1 MKKILLIATG
11 GTIACK
17 FNDNGLA
24 PALDGDELL
33 SYLDDLSYL
42 CTVDCIQLFN
52 LDSTNMTYSHW
63 AKVAKTIK
71 DKYGDYDGF
80 VVTHGTDTMAY
91 AASALSYMIQN
102 SRKPIVFTGSQ
113 KSIYMRD
120 NDARNNLTNALIYAS
135 FDGAYGVTIVF
146 DNKVIIGT
154 RAKKVRSKSYNAFT
168 SVNYPEIARIIDKK
182 VCQYINKDY
191 SENDVQFFL
200 DFNTNVMVLKLV
212 PGLNHKEL
220 HFALKNYDAVI
231 IEGFGVGGL
240 PSYFENEFPDLK
252 DRTVVITTQV
262 QYEGSDL
269 DVYQVGKA
277 IKAKYGLLESYDM
290 TIESLVSKLMWVRG
304 LTSDKEKIKKLLYTP
319 IYSDILM

>member
-17 FNDNGLA
+17 VKETGLA
-24 PALDGDELL
+24 PELDGDELL
-33 SYLDDLSYL
+33 SYLDDLSDI
-42 CTVDCIQLFN
+42 CTVECVQMFN
-52 LDSTNMTYSHW
+52 LDSTNMTYANW
-63 AKVAKTIK
+63 AEIARTIK
-71 DKYGDYDGF
+71 NKYNDYDGF
-80 VVTHGTDTMAY
+80 VITHGTDTMAY
-91 AASALSYMIQN
+91 AAAALSYMVQN

-135 FDGAYGVTIVF
+135 SDNAYGVTLVF

-182 VCQYINKDY
+182 VIQYINKNYAPD
-191 SENDVQFFL
+191 EVRFFF
-200 DFNTNVMVLKLV
+200 DFNTNVIDLKLI
-212 PGLNHKEL
+212 PGLSKREL
-220 HFALKNYDAVI
+220 YFALKNYDAVV

-240 PSYFENEFPDLK
+240 PAYLQEDYPEFEGK
-252 DRTVVITTQV
+252 TVVITTQV

-269 DVYQVGKA
+269 DIYQVGKA
-277 IKAKYGLLESYDM
+277 IKEKYGILESYDM
-290 TIESLVSKLMWVRG
+290 TIESLVSKLMWIRG
-304 LTSDKEKIKKLLYTP
+304 MTSDKEEIKKLLYAP
-319 IYSDILM
+319 VYSDILR

>member
-17 FNDNGLA
+17 VNDNGLA

-33 SYLDDLSYL
+33 SYLDDLSDL

-91 AASALSYMIQN
+91 AASALSYMVQN

-182 VCQYINKDY
+182 VIQYINKNYRDD
-191 SENDVQFFL
+191 DVAFYL

-220 HFALKNYDAVI
+220 YFALKNYDAVI

-240 PSYFENEFPDLK
+240 PTYLEEEFPDFK
-252 DRTVVITTQV
+252 DKTVIITTQV

-269 DVYQVGKA
+269 DVYQVGKS

-290 TIESLVSKLMWVRG
+290 TIESLVSKTMWVRG
-304 LTSDKEKIKKLLYTP
+304 MTNDKEEIKRLLYTP
-319 IYSDILM
+319 IYSDILR